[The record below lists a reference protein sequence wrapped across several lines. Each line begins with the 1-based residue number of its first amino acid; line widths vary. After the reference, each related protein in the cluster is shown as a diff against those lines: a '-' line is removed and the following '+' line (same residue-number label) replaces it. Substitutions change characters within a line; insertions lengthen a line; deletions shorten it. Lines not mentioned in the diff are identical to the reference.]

1 MTGAYDFIVYGIII
15 AEELFIALYFARFW
29 RGTRDPLFLF
39 LTAGFVVMAIHR
51 CLLGYAKASGIML
64 EQQTLFFVVRAA
76 SYLLIL
82 AGVLHK
88 NLGRKAAA

>member
-1 MTGAYDFIVYGIII
+1 MMGAYDFMLYGVII

-29 RGTRDPLFLF
+29 RGTRDSLFLF

-51 CLLGYAKASGIML
+51 FLLGYAKAHGIVL
-64 EQQTLFFVVRAA
+64 EQQTLFFIIRAA

-82 AGVLHK
+82 TGILHK
-88 NLGRKAAA
+88 NLGKKAAA